1 MNYEFS
7 RSIPLNDSYD
17 VIVAGGG
24 PSGCTAAA
32 AAAATGAK
40 TLLIESSG
48 CLGGMGTSGM
58 VPAWCPFSDKEKII
72 YRGLAQKVFEATKAA
87 MPHINNDALDWV
99 AIDPEA
105 LKRIFDDLVTDAG
118 ADVLFNTM
126 VSAVDFNNGHLDRI
140 IVSNKSG
147 LTAYQAAQFVD
158 CTGDGDLIAWCGL
171 PFKFGDDGT
180 HDVQPA
186 THCFQITNVDEY
198 AYATGPRMHSSIMD
212 CPVYDIVRD
221 ESFPLV
227 KDGHSCNSLIGPRTV
242 GFNTGHLWNVDST
255 DPVSISKALMDGRKL
270 AHQFHEGLKKY
281 YPSAFAASFLSATAP
296 AMGIRESRRMVG
308 EYTITLEDYMSR
320 RTFEDEIGRNS
331 YYIDVHQSETE
342 REEVNKGTFNADNRF
357 EHYGPGESHGIP
369 YRSLIPQGVDN
380 LLTAGRN
387 VSCEHLVLGSV
398 RVMPTAMVTG
408 QAAGTAAAM
417 AALEGV
423 DTRSLDVQKLRAKL
437 REDGAYFL

>member
-24 PSGCTAAA
+24 PAGCTAAA
-32 AAAATGAK
+32 ASAATGAK
-40 TLLIESSG
+40 TLLIEASG
-48 CLGGMGTSGM
+48 VLGGMGTSGM
-58 VPAWCPFSDKEKII
+58 VPAWCPFSDKEKIV

-87 MPHINNDALDWV
+87 MPHIDKDALDWV
-99 AIDPEA
+99 PIDAEA
-105 LKRIFDDLVTDAG
+105 LKRIYDDLVTDAG

-126 VSAVDFNNGHLDRI
+126 VSAVDCSDGHLNNL

-147 LTAYQAAQFVD
+147 LTAYHASIFID
-158 CTGDGDLIAWCGL
+158 CTGDADLVAWCGL
-171 PFKFGDDGT
+171 PFAIGEDGT
-180 HDVQPA
+180 HEVQPS

-198 AYATGPRMHSSIMD
+198 AYTTGPRMHSSIID

-221 ESFPLV
+221 EDFPLV
-227 KDGHSCNSLIGPRTV
+227 KDGHSCNCLIGPRTL
-242 GFNTGHLWNVDST
+242 GFNAGHLWNVDAT
-255 DPVSISKALMDGRKL
+255 DPFNVSKALMEGRKL

-281 YPSAFAASFLSATAP
+281 FPSAFAASFLSATAP
-296 AMGIRESRRMVG
+296 AMGIRESRRVIG
-308 EYTITLEDYMSR
+308 DYTITLEDYMAR

-331 YYIDVHQSETE
+331 YYIDVHQTEEESE
-342 REEVNKGTFNADNRF
+342 KANAGLLNTDFRI

-369 YRSLIPQGVDN
+369 YRSLIPTGIDN

-387 VSCEHLVLGSV
+387 VSCERLVLGSV
-398 RVMPTAMVTG
+398 RVMPTALVTG
-408 QAAGTAAAM
+408 QAAGTAAAL
-417 AALEGV
+417 AVLDGV
-423 DTRSLDVQKLRAKL
+423 DTRGVDVQKLRSKL